1 MNFQNYRSLSQA
13 LKKLKRLGYSGDF
26 KFKNDCLIHAGTER
40 AYHSDE
46 LLIVEHHRFEG
57 MTNPS
62 DMSILFVLEAE
73 DGTQGTIVSGYGIYA
88 NMKLIEFL
96 DKVKIKASEGVLQQ
110 M

>member
-1 MNFQNYRSLSQA
+1 MNFQNYRNLSQA
-13 LKKLKRLGYSGDF
+13 LKKLGRLGFSGDF
-26 KFKNDCLIHAGTER
+26 KFKNHRLIHEGTKR

-57 MTNPS
+57 MSNPS

-73 DGTQGTIVSGYGIYA
+73 DGTKGTIVSGYGIHA

-96 DKVKIKASEGVLQQ
+96 DQVKIKESEGVLHQ